1 MLAEE
6 KKGVISTQLMEE
18 DDTLDADKLHLT
30 NSIANLL
37 TNALKYSEKT
47 PSIGIRTYSADQ
59 FLALEIRDNGIGI
72 PGKYHKRIFEKYF
85 RVPTGD
91 VHDIKGFGI
100 GLSYVKNVVTAHQ
113 GRIMVESEP
122 GKGSVFTV
130 FLPRSLRD
138 DE

>member
-1 MLAEE
+1 
-6 KKGVISTQLMEE
+6 
-18 DDTLDADKLHLT
+18 
-30 NSIANLL
+30 
-37 TNALKYSEKT
+37 LKYSEKT